1 MSWKILVS
9 AGLLC
14 VVVSPAFAAPTLTVD
29 LVRSGGLPVLDA
41 SGNWQW
47 AVSVSPDATLFTNSG
62 PSGTPPNTL
71 GGSVAVEL
79 GFTAATVNGNL
90 VGVTKNATNFPSD
103 NPGTPI
109 GAGFPVNT
117 NTTATGVQILGN
129 NASVNLG
136 STFFTAGTPQQ
147 VAIITT
153 KGPSST
159 GSLSTNLSWSGAYSG
174 NGRIAQAGVNNDTFS
189 GSLTKTVLGGD
200 VNLNGTVNI
209 ADFGILQTNFNQSGK
224 HWQDGDINGNG
235 TVNIADFG
243 ILQTNF
249 NQTLP
254 PAPGGGAG
262 VGGAVP
268 EPGSMVL
275 LAIGSLFLIARKF
288 RR

>member
-1 MSWKILVS
+1 MSWKSIVT

-14 VVVSPAFAAPTLTVD
+14 VVASPVLAVPTMSVD
-29 LVRSGGLPVLDA
+29 LVRSAGLPVLDA
-41 SGNWQW
+41 NGNWQW
-47 AVSVSPDATLFTNSG
+47 VVSVSPDAALFQNSG
-62 PSGTPPNTL
+62 ATGTPPNTV
-71 GGSVAVEL
+71 GGSVGAEL
-79 GFTAATVNGNL
+79 GFTAATANGNL
-90 VGVTKNATNFPSD
+90 VSVTKNATNFPND

-136 STFFTAGTPQQ
+136 STFFTAGTAQQ

-153 KGPSST
+153 KGPSSS
-159 GSLSTNLSWSGAYSG
+159 GSLSTNLSWSGAYAG
-174 NGRIAQAGVNNDTFS
+174 KGRLAQNGVNTDTFS

-209 ADFGILQTNFNQSGK
+209 SDFGILQTSFNQSGK

-235 TVNIADFG
+235 TVNISDFG

-249 NQTLP
+249 NASLP

-262 VGGAVP
+262 SAVP
-268 EPGSMVL
+268 EPGSIAL
-275 LAIGSLFLIARKF
+275 LVIGSLLMLARKA